1 MCAAMAAAAR
11 TEGQAMNFLRAFRP
25 IGLDLLATIF
35 FVTIYWL
42 SASIILATAFGVAAG
57 VLRYAYMKYRKQ
69 PIGPLQ
75 YVSIILVIVSGVT
88 TLITHDP
95 LFVQVKSSI
104 ISAAVGVL
112 MLRTNWMEPYLP
124 PIVKENLDARII
136 LWASHG
142 WGLLLLT
149 LALTNAAVA
158 LLFSF
163 NIWAW
168 YSLVV
173 PTSAQLL
180 GFLIQYA
187 VFRILIGRNIR
198 ARMTAQ
204 PAQ

>member
-1 MCAAMAAAAR
+1 MYFL
-11 TEGQAMNFLRAFRP
+11 QAFKP

-35 FVTIYWL
+35 FVSIYWL
-42 SASIILATAFGVAAG
+42 SGSIILATALGVAAG

-75 YVSIILVIVSGVT
+75 YVSIILVVLSGVT

-95 LFVQVKSSI
+95 MFVQVKSSI
-104 ISAAVGVL
+104 ISAAVGIL
-112 MLRTNWMEPYLP
+112 MLRTNWMDPYLP
-124 PIVKENLDARII
+124 PIVRDNLDPRVI

-142 WGLLLLT
+142 WGLLLLA

-158 LLFSF
+158 FLFSF
-163 NIWAW
+163 NVWAW

-180 GFLIQYA
+180 AFLVQYA
-187 VFRILIGRNIR
+187 VFRTLIRRNIR
-198 ARMTAQ
+198 ARMAAQ